1 MNDDYQLTVEY
12 LMEPCSRCGSLDRI
26 GVDTA
31 TESYTYCYNCELRV
45 DVPKKKKEDATNK
58 KS

>member
-1 MNDDYQLTVEY
+1 
-12 LMEPCSRCGSLDRI
+12 MEPCSRCGSLDRI